1 MARLARGERAEFD
14 PVYREL
20 LPRARGVARR
30 LVAADVADDVAQAA
44 LLAVFERASEFTPGR
59 PCLPWFYAV
68 VANQLRTTTRRLH
81 RAAARATSEE
91 NARRVAGDDDP
102 ESLLVERELRRALE
116 VACAELDAGSA
127 EAIAAMLGDAP
138 VPSIAPATFRKRV
151 SRAVARLRAMLAT
164 PDSGGTDV

>member
-1 MARLARGERAEFD
+1 M
-14 PVYREL
+14 
-20 LPRARGVARR
+20 
-30 LVAADVADDVAQAA
+30 
-44 LLAVFERASEFTPGR
+44 
-59 PCLPWFYAV
+59 
-68 VANQLRTTTRRLH
+68 
-81 RAAARATSEE
+81 
-91 NARRVAGDDDP
+91 AGDDDP